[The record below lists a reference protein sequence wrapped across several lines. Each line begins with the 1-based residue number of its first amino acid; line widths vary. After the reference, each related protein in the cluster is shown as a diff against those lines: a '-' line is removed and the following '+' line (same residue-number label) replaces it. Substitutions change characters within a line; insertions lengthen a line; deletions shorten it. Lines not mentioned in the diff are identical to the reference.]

1 MAVKSPQKTLH
12 FTAVLH
18 SVWIWPIVFLSSL
31 NSAEFSLSAE
41 VAQDSMSK
49 CHSSEMGQEEA
60 MEAFFNFN
68 LDLNSY
74 LHFLFIYQVRAYCNT
89 TVP

>member
-12 FTAVLH
+12 FTAALH

-60 MEAFFNFN
+60 MEAFFQFQFRFEFIFTF
-68 LDLNSY
+68 LIY
-74 LHFLFIYQVRAYCNT
+74 LSSEGLL
-89 TVP
+89 